1 MSVMSALYIATYV
14 CVCLSVCACVLHV
27 CMCIHCTYVYRMHV
41 CACMYSRGKTIWVNA
56 VYHILPVN
64 SCGYFKFQ
72 VEIGAATNQDF
83 YIKIACKVLIYGFQ
97 PCTV

>member
-1 MSVMSALYIATYV
+1 MY
-14 CVCLSVCACVLHV
+14 VCACPFVLV
-27 CMCIHCTYVYRMHV
+27 GCMCACVHCTYVYRMHV

-56 VYHILPVN
+56 VHRILPVN
-64 SCGYFKFQ
+64 SRGYYKFQ